1 MTSHEIFV
9 KSPELY
15 VERQT
20 TKFRDVDGRF
30 VPRRR
35 ELRAALLDIMGP
47 YSEFHEEDS
56 ETAFGVWQWPRSPP
70 SRNGRTEKQST
81 AS

>member
-1 MTSHEIFV
+1 VTSHEIFV

-47 YSEFHEEDS
+47 YSEFTKTGDR
-56 ETAFGVWQWPRSPP
+56 VWQ
-70 SRNGRTEKQST
+70 
-81 AS
+81 